1 MDCQVVEINEAIEA
15 GNMVIDDADDLIES
29 LNSASTWGFL
39 DLFSNNSF
47 ISSFIKHSKLDDAQV
62 KLNRLRNSL
71 ERFGSELDDV
81 RVYCNIDNV
90 NCDELIKMFDIFFDN
105 IFVDIYTLSKIS
117 DSKREIE
124 NIKNET
130 KRIVKQLEGEY

>member
-1 MDCQVVEINEAIEA
+1 M
-15 GNMVIDDADDLIES
+15 
-29 LNSASTWGFL
+29 
-39 DLFSNNSF
+39 FSNNSF
-47 ISSFIKHSKLDDAQV
+47 ISSFIKHSKLDDAEL

-71 ERFGSELDDV
+71 ERFSSELDDV

-90 NCDELIKMFDIFFDN
+90 NCDELTKMFDIFFDN
-105 IFVDIYTLSKIS
+105 IFVDIYTLSRIN

-124 NIKNET
+124 NIKEET

>member
-1 MDCQVVEINEAIEA
+1 M
-15 GNMVIDDADDLIES
+15 
-29 LNSASTWGFL
+29 
-39 DLFSNNSF
+39 FSNNSF
-47 ISSFIKHSKLDDAQV
+47 ISSFIKHSKLDDAEV

-71 ERFGSELDDV
+71 KRFSSELDDV

-90 NCDELIKMFDIFFDN
+90 NCDELTKMFDIFFDN
-105 IFVDIYTLSKIS
+105 IFVDIYTLSRIN

-124 NIKNET
+124 NIKEET